1 MKWAW
6 EQDYRDRPS
15 SSQLESVLTTSAVPH
30 LVDAYSLQGRCHPKV
45 HYKYYNCTYYII
57 QDMIY

>member
-15 SSQLESVLTTSAVPH
+15 SSQLESVLTTPAVPH
-30 LVDAYSLQGRCHPKV
+30 LVDAYSLQGYSHPKV
-45 HYKYYNCTYYII
+45 QYKYIVQVHITW
-57 QDMIY
+57 